1 MDLLIAPVLGARLSY
16 QAVQF
21 SGSISFSTK
30 LDLAK
35 HLAKWISEIDDADDG
50 NDN

>member
-1 MDLLIAPVLGARLSY
+1 MPGPVP
-16 QAVQF
+16 F
-21 SGSISFSTK
+21 SCLANGVLVRGRKTGEFSTK

-35 HLAKWISEIDDADDG
+35 YLAKWISEIDDADDG